1 MKNYSKII
9 IIEDHSEIGG
19 LANII
24 KSYAGENKY
33 RGEVQSFSLKDNFFH
48 KYGTQDDLLEL
59 HGVSF
64 NQIIKNR
71 IFKWKILK
79 KLLIIGAK

>member
-1 MKNYSKII
+1 LKENIKKYFGSDYYKGIKIDYV
-9 IIEDHSEIGG
+9 EESMPLGTLG
-19 LANII
+19 
-24 KSYAGENKY
+24 S
-33 RGEVQSFSLKDNFFH
+33 VCLKDNFFH

-71 IFKWKILK
+71 IFK
-79 KLLIIGAK
+79 